1 MPLVKEKYRD
11 RGGDEALTY
20 LYVLDSYAPLARIDE
35 SAPTANDAIARDTV
49 YFPQR
54 RFGAAGGWGG
64 MKNNTLDSL
73 VESIQG
79 SVQIKRL
86 LIDRMSR
93 EEDGEI
99 RLNLVYIE
107 YDFLLRRIAIEYYVR
122 DGEYPNVE
130 MSFDEFEDFLANLG

>member
-11 RGGDEALTY
+11 RSGDEALTY

-35 SAPTANDAIARDTV
+35 GAPTANDAIACDTV
-49 YFPQR
+49 YFSTTTFR
-54 RFGAAGGWGG
+54 GRWRMGG

-93 EEDGEI
+93 EEAGEI

-130 MSFDEFEDFLANLG
+130 MSFGEFEVFLANLG